1 MEHLNKDS
9 IIFLAGHQ
17 GMVGNSIFKKLLEN
31 GYKNILTVCK
41 KDLDLTD
48 QKEVRDFFSNNNFSH
63 LIIAAAKVGG
73 ISANDNYKADFL
85 YENLMIESN
94 LIHQSFKK
102 GINSLIFLGSSCIY
116 PRLSEQPIK
125 EDYLLSGELEKTNE
139 GYALAKISGIKLCEL
154 YNEQYGTDFRCLMP
168 TNLYGPND
176 NFNAA
181 NSHVIP
187 SLINKFHH
195 AIKNNFSEVEIWG
208 TGSPMREF
216 MHVDDLADACL
227 FFMEKDKNQIIE
239 LCEEFDMRNS
249 FFNVGT
255 GKDISIKDL
264 ASLMKDLF
272 SFKGEITFNK
282 SMPDGTPQKLLDVSL
297 MKTLGW
303 TSKISLK
310 QGLLDTY
317 SWYEN
322 NLKNLRV

>member
-1 MEHLNKDS
+1 
-9 IIFLAGHQ
+9 
-17 GMVGNSIFKKLLEN
+17 MVGSSIFKKLRKN
-31 GYKNILTVCK
+31 GYKNILTVSK

-48 QKEVRDFFSNNNFSH
+48 QKKVKDFFSDNDFSH

-73 ISANDNYKADFL
+73 ISANDNFKADFL

-102 GINSLIFLGSSCIY
+102 GIESLIFLGSSCIY
-116 PRLSEQPIK
+116 PRLSEQPIN
-125 EDYLLSGELEKTNE
+125 EDYLLSGKLEKTNE
-139 GYALAKISGIKLCEL
+139 GYSLAKISGIKLCET
-154 YNEQYGTDFRCLMP
+154 YNKQYGTDFRCLMP

-176 NFNAA
+176 NFDPK

-187 SLINKFHH
+187 SLINKFHQ
-195 AIKNNFSEVEIWG
+195 AKKNNFSEVEIWG

-227 FFMEKDKNQIIE
+227 FFMEKDKNQLNR
-239 LCEEFDMRNS
+239 LCVEFGRQNF

-264 ASLMKDLF
+264 AFLMKDIF
-272 SFKGEITFNK
+272 SFKGEIIFNK

-303 TSKISLK
+303 SSKISLK
-310 QGLLDTY
+310 QGLIDTY

-322 NLKNLRV
+322 NLENLRV

>member
-1 MEHLNKDS
+1 
-9 IIFLAGHQ
+9 
-17 GMVGNSIFKKLLEN
+17 MVGSSIFKKLKKN
-31 GYKNILTVCK
+31 GYKNILTISK

-48 QKEVRDFFSNNNFSH
+48 QKKVKDFFSDNDFSH

-73 ISANDNYKADFL
+73 ISANDNFKADFL

-102 GINSLIFLGSSCIY
+102 GIESLIFLGSSCIY
-116 PRLSEQPIK
+116 PRLSEQPIN
-125 EDYLLSGELEKTNE
+125 EDYLLSGKLEKTNE
-139 GYALAKISGIKLCEL
+139 GYSLAKISGIKLCET
-154 YNEQYGTDFRCLMP
+154 YNKQYGTDFRCLMP

-176 NFNAA
+176 NFDPK

-187 SLINKFHH
+187 SLINKFHQ
-195 AIKNNFSEVEIWG
+195 AKKNNFSEVEIWG

-227 FFMEKDKNQIIE
+227 FFMEKDKNQLNR
-239 LCEEFDMRNS
+239 LCVEFGRQNF

-264 ASLMKDLF
+264 AFLMKDIF
-272 SFKGEITFNK
+272 SFKGEIIFNK

-303 TSKISLK
+303 SSKISLK
-310 QGLLDTY
+310 QGLIDTY

-322 NLKNLRV
+322 NLENLRV

>member
-1 MEHLNKDS
+1 MNKDS
-9 IIFLAGHQ
+9 TIFLAGHK
-17 GMVGNSIFKKLLEN
+17 GMVGSAILKKFKKS
-31 GYKNILTVCK
+31 GYRNILTVSK

-48 QKEVRDFFSNNNFSH
+48 QKEVKDFFSNNNFSH

-73 ISANDNYKADFL
+73 INANDNFKADFL

-102 GINSLIFLGSSCIY
+102 GIKSLIFLGSSCIY
-116 PRLSEQPIK
+116 PRLSRQPIK

-139 GYALAKISGIKLCEL
+139 GYSLAKISGLKLCET
-154 YNEQYGTDFRCLMP
+154 YNAQYGTDFRCLMP

-176 NFNAA
+176 NFNAV

-187 SLINKFHH
+187 SLINKFHQ
-195 AIKNNFSEVEIWG
+195 AKKNNLSEVEIWG

-227 FFMEKDKNQIIE
+227 FFMEKDKNQIKKI
-239 LCEEFDMRNS
+239 CREFGSRNS

-264 ASLMKDLF
+264 AFLMKEIF
-272 SFKGEITFNK
+272 SFKGEIIFNK

-310 QGLLDTY
+310 EGLIDTY

-322 NLKNLRV
+322 NLENLRV

>member
-1 MEHLNKDS
+1 
-9 IIFLAGHQ
+9 
-17 GMVGNSIFKKLLEN
+17 MVGSSIFKKLRKN
-31 GYKNILTVCK
+31 GYKNILTVSK

-48 QKEVRDFFSNNNFSH
+48 QKKVKDFFSDNNFSH

-73 ISANDNYKADFL
+73 ISANDNFKADFL

-102 GINSLIFLGSSCIY
+102 GIESLIFLGSSCIY
-116 PRLSEQPIK
+116 PRLSEQPIN
-125 EDYLLSGELEKTNE
+125 EDYLLSGKLEKTNE
-139 GYALAKISGIKLCEL
+139 GYSLAKISGIKLCET
-154 YNEQYGTDFRCLMP
+154 YNKQYGTDFRCLMP

-176 NFNAA
+176 NFDTK

-187 SLINKFHH
+187 SLINKFHQ
-195 AIKNNFSEVEIWG
+195 AKKNNFSEVEIWG

-227 FFMEKDKNQIIE
+227 FFMEKDKNQLNR
-239 LCEEFDMRNS
+239 LCVEFGRQNF

-264 ASLMKDLF
+264 AFLMKDIF
-272 SFKGEITFNK
+272 SFKGEIIFNK

-303 TSKISLK
+303 SSKISLK
-310 QGLLDTY
+310 QGLIDTY

-322 NLKNLRV
+322 NLENIRL

>member
-1 MEHLNKDS
+1 LEYLNKDS
-9 IIFLAGHQ
+9 TIFLAGHK
-17 GMVGNSIFKKLLEN
+17 GMVGSAILKKFKKS
-31 GYKNILTVCK
+31 GYRNILTVSK

-48 QKEVRDFFSNNNFSH
+48 QKEVKDFFSNNNFSH

-73 ISANDNYKADFL
+73 INANDNFKADFL

-102 GINSLIFLGSSCIY
+102 GIKSLIFLGSSCIY
-116 PRLSEQPIK
+116 PRLSRQPIK

-139 GYALAKISGIKLCEL
+139 GYSLAKISGLKLCET
-154 YNEQYGTDFRCLMP
+154 YNAQYGTDFRCLMP

-176 NFNAA
+176 NFNAV

-187 SLINKFHH
+187 SLINKFHQ
-195 AIKNNFSEVEIWG
+195 AKKNNLSEVEIWG

-227 FFMEKDKNQIIE
+227 FFMEKDKNQIKKI
-239 LCEEFDMRNS
+239 CREFGSRNS

-264 ASLMKDLF
+264 AFLMKEIF
-272 SFKGEITFNK
+272 SFKGEIIFNK

-310 QGLLDTY
+310 EGLIDTY

-322 NLKNLRV
+322 NLENLRV